1 MSAQFSALYEH
12 SSGLV
17 QWSPNGRYVAMAAG
31 RRLIIRD
38 SNGFEIIKVRVQS
51 VCPCSTHGCWG
62 C

>member
-17 QWSPNGRYVAMAAG
+17 QWSPDGRYVAMAAG

-38 SNGFEIIKVRVQS
+38 SNGFEIIKVGERS
-51 VCPCSTHGCWG
+51 FSPYKKCT
-62 C
+62 